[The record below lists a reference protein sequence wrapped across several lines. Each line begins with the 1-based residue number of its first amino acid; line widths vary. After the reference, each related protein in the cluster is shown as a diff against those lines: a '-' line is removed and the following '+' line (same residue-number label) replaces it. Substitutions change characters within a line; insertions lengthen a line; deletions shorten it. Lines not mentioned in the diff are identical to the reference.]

1 MAYPSNRVSL
11 TPQDTTANPDM
22 EIVVGW
28 DRGMQT
34 YFAQVFNGVNEYGE
48 EVMPIDIGNRT
59 GEITYP
65 GAVLDAVR
73 PFAEVPDD
81 LGLVLA
87 TQREADTSTYGQLR
101 QEAGHV
107 ARTADLA
114 GMDVSV
120 ALNIAARAE
129 IPAQT
134 FEPDDDDLD
143 GGEDVGHRMG
153 Y

>member
-11 TPQDTTANPDM
+11 TPRDTKANPEM
-22 EIVVGW
+22 EVVVGW

-34 YFAQVFNGVNEYGE
+34 YFAQVFNGANEYGE
-48 EVMPIDIGNRT
+48 EVMLVDIGNRT

-65 GAVLDAVR
+65 GAVIDAVG

-81 LGLVLA
+81 LGRVLA
-87 TQREADTSTYGQLR
+87 AQREADTSTYGQLR

-114 GMDVSV
+114 GIDISV
-120 ALNIAARAE
+120 ALHVTPRTETRTQA
-129 IPAQT
+129 
-134 FEPDDDDLD
+134 FEPDDDLD
-143 GGEDVGHRMG
+143 GGEDVGHHMG

>member
-1 MAYPSNRVSL
+1 MTIPSNRVSL
-11 TPQDTTANPDM
+11 TSRDTKANPDL
-22 EIVVGW
+22 EVVVGW

-34 YFAQVFNGVNEYGE
+34 YFAQVFNGVNEYDE
-48 EVMPIDIGNRT
+48 DVMLVDIGNRV

-65 GAVLDAVR
+65 GGVIDAVR
-73 PFAEVPDD
+73 PYAEIPDD
-81 LGLVLA
+81 LGSVLA
-87 TQREADTSTYGQLR
+87 GQREADTSTYGQLR

-114 GMDVSV
+114 GIDISV
-120 ALNIAARAE
+120 ALNITPRTDAR
-129 IPAQT
+129 AQT

-143 GGEDVGHRMG
+143 GGEDLGHSMG